1 MCCNTSDGG
10 HPVQRKSCSSPPLLT
25 QALRVQLAL
34 PRLSDLRQPINCL
47 TCPPYTYLVHHKAWF
62 CIQTFIFLV
71 LIFKDFFLLAFVCV
85 AISSSWLL
93 AIKKVYV
100 FKSHYDSKT
109 AVGYMYVMHTASSRS
124 GLQTADCF
132 LPALYTFVSLASV
145 SPLGNQDEG
154 SHNSR
159 GRFNTPPSHHY

>member
-10 HPVQRKSCSSPPLLT
+10 HPVQRKSCFSPPLLT

-47 TCPPYTYLVHHKAWF
+47 TCWPYTYLVHHTEAWF
-62 CIQTFIFLV
+62 CIQTLSCV
-71 LIFKDFFLLAFVCV
+71 CLQEFFFLAFVSV

-109 AVGYMYVMHTASSRS
+109 AVGYMYVKHTASSRS

-145 SPLGNQDEG
+145 SPLGNQDES

>member
-1 MCCNTSDGG
+1 MEVTPFNANPAS
-10 HPVQRKSCSSPPLLT
+10 
-25 QALRVQLAL
+25 
-34 PRLSDLRQPINCL
+34 
-47 TCPPYTYLVHHKAWF
+47 VHHSSLRLYECSLHCPVSLICANPLTVSPAGLTHTWYITLKLGF
-62 CIQTFIFLV
+62 VFKRFLV
-71 LIFKDFFLLAFVCV
+71 FVFKNFFFLAFVSV

-109 AVGYMYVMHTASSRS
+109 AVGYMYVKHTASSRS

-145 SPLGNQDEG
+145 SPLGNQDES